1 MTPGPRKLLEVGR
14 RRVTLVEPC
23 PLDLTHTLAR
33 PPTTD
38 VSLAVAPAHRGTI
51 AAAPPAQGAPSSLVP
66 GGAAT
71 ASADHRSTALPRSS
85 YRNTRCVNGAAAGL
99 HTCAAVFVVNNFMST
114 THRES
119 RPERTR
125 LMQIAVHMARTRWY

>member
-1 MTPGPRKLLEVGR
+1 MTPGLRKLLEVGR

-51 AAAPPAQGAPSSLVP
+51 AAAPPAQGAPSSLVK
-66 GGAAT
+66 ALE
-71 ASADHRSTALPRSS
+71 LPRPW
-85 YRNTRCVNGAAAGL
+85 RRRHRKRRPQVNRAAKIFVPQ
-99 HTCAAVFVVNNFMST
+99 HTV
-114 THRES
+114 R
-119 RPERTR
+119 
-125 LMQIAVHMARTRWY
+125 

>member
-66 GGAAT
+66 GGAQAPPPQAPTTGQPRCQDLRTAT
-71 ASADHRSTALPRSS
+71 HGALTVQQQV
-85 YRNTRCVNGAAAGL
+85 Y
-99 HTCAAVFVVNNFMST
+99 
-114 THRES
+114 THV
-119 RPERTR
+119 
-125 LMQIAVHMARTRWY
+125 LQFL